1 MEKTKWSCLCMDAK
15 ESSKDWNIEK
25 TIRFEKALTLK
36 TEWMKTIER
45 VHWAKATECTP
56 DIFCLTSASK
66 NALHITD
73 YINEKT
79 CLQWSRYSASSSIG
93 NRRLL
98 RFALTPLG
106 SRIFRGIL
114 YLEICFLFGIIK
126 VAFALLAIFACLSL
140 SRETIKKI
148 QMAKL
153 RAVHTRGLSWI
164 AEKRGISQSDSKI
177 FTIPDQWDA
186 REKKIY
192 LLSLVGPDGKIFGS
206 NHMTNGQNIFS
217 FGQTKLSH

>member
-1 MEKTKWSCLCMDAK
+1 MFVLGFKWVRVSAPEMEKTKWSCLCKDAK

-45 VHWAKATECTP
+45 VHWAKATECTS
-56 DIFCLTSASK
+56 DVVCLTSASK

-79 CLQWSRYSASSSIG
+79 CLQWSRHSASSSIG

-98 RFALTPLG
+98 RFALAPLG

-114 YLEICFLFGIIK
+114 YLEIRFPHRDNKICFR
-126 VAFALLAIFACLSL
+126 LASFRCLN
-140 SRETIKKI
+140 
-148 QMAKL
+148 A
-153 RAVHTRGLSWI
+153 
-164 AEKRGISQSDSKI
+164 
-177 FTIPDQWDA
+177 
-186 REKKIY
+186 
-192 LLSLVGPDGKIFGS
+192 
-206 NHMTNGQNIFS
+206 
-217 FGQTKLSH
+217 